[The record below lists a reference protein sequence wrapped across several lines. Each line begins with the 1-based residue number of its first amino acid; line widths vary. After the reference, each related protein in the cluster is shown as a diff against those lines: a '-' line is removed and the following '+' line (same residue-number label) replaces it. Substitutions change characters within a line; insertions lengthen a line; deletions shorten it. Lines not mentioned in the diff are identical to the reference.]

1 MKKFALVLMVLLA
14 IGGMAFAA
22 PKDKGKGKGS
32 DTAVVT
38 PYVDKG
44 EFLVNVGIGWGGL
57 TGGAEMTLAR
67 IDIGGVI
74 PLTFGAAA
82 RAFVDPGIFYTTYSD
97 LTFGVGGFGTV
108 HCGFKS
114 LDLPSG
120 FGWFSDCDVY
130 VGLGVGL
137 ASMVADAS
145 WKGTYDK
152 FSPGI
157 GISTFEGASYYFNDK
172 FAINF
177 EYGYIGKVK
186 YSYTYPGYSYDY
198 SWPVYYG
205 SVGVIFKL

>member
-22 PKDKGKGKGS
+22 PKDKGKASGS
-32 DTAVVT
+32 AAVT

-44 EFLVNVGIGWGGL
+44 EFLVNVGIGWGGIS
-57 TGGAEMTLAR
+57 GGAELTLAR
-67 IDIGGVI
+67 VDIGGII

-82 RAFVDPGIFYTTYSD
+82 RAFVDPGIFYTYYSD
-97 LTFGVGGFGTV
+97 LSYGVGGFGTV

-137 ASMVADAS
+137 AGATAS
-145 WKGTYDK
+145 DLYSNEYYT
-152 FSPGI
+152 FRPGI
-157 GISTFEGASYYFNDK
+157 GLSTFEGVSYYFNDK
-172 FAINF
+172 FALNF
-177 EYGYIGKVK
+177 EYGYIGRVRWD
-186 YSYTYPGYSYDY
+186 YSYYGYTSTY
-198 SWPVYYG
+198 SWPLYY
-205 SVGVIFKL
+205 STIGVIFKL